1 MFPHPLLHWLRRAA
15 HDLGHEGE
23 ITLIMARNRD
33 FGLAAAET
41 RHLSVA
47 SGTEYGK
54 VSAILIF

>member
-1 MFPHPLLHWLRRAA
+1 MFPTLSFTGCGIA

-23 ITLIMARNRD
+23 ITLIMARNQD

-41 RHLSVA
+41 RHLLRRLVQN
-47 SGTEYGK
+47 TEK